1 MSEAPESSN
10 NPSETWEFVV
20 EKICGKRFTH
30 GRPELLVKWLGYT
43 EQDNSWEPLENLGN
57 CIEMVCDFEAEL
69 FQKTKGRNKNETKLQ
84 PRDILCVSPNTAIA
98 TGSKIVDDNTQQNVP
113 TPPTTL
119 KRKIEPFKRRRDSV
133 AIGVSSQPVIS
144 KSQPLEIA
152 TGSKIVDDN
161 TQKNVPT
168 PPTTL
173 KRKIEPFKRRRD
185 SVAIGVSNQPVPKQ
199 SISKS
204 QPLDNP
210 RAEATIQNHSHVK
223 FVKVLNL
230 SDPSDDEDVEP
241 RPQMLPQPVS
251 AINPLPEFPGM
262 PSSSGLD
269 PESRSF
275 LSPDETF
282 QSSSAPSLA
291 PVTASTPL
299 PPSKLCVDG
308 LDALKAKANI
318 WAKTNKEMKY
328 EGFRE
333 AGIFKN
339 ANITNESLPIEPR
352 PSSLLL
358 GNNPIGSTLT
368 QLLQEQMHGEQSS
381 NVTQSMPRRLSL
393 IRPEMT
399 PESPGTQGNNTI
411 NKPRRMTYGPGSSKD
426 IVDASVPAT
435 PTISSSRPKL
445 TSGSSASSRISSGR
459 PAWKLPLCKKDRV
472 YGLERGLPLE
482 KVVHS
487 YRLKDKIFL
496 FIKWQD
502 CSAIDAVLLDEV
514 KEVFPLQVIE
524 YFESL
529 KLQYDALE

>member
-368 QLLQEQMHGEQSS
+368 QEQMHGEQSS